1 MTEFIENIFSTLFGN
16 NVILAT
22 ILIAMVPVIEL
33 RGAIPFA
40 TNTNFWPLIHMT
52 NWEAFGWSLLGSSLV
67 VPIIALIFTP
77 LIVWLKNTKLFGK
90 LALAI
95 ENRVKSKTSNIE
107 GAETKSKRFS
117 KEYWKKVLAVFI
129 FVAIPLP
136 FTGVWTGTCVS
147 VFIGLDFFTT
157 CATVIAGNVIAGIL
171 ITLILVFFPW
181 LNNWLFYIFIILIIA
196 MAIFALVK
204 WLVKRNKSKDSSLP
218 NKK

>member
-1 MTEFIENIFSTLFGN
+1 MSEFISEIFANIFGN
-16 NVILAT
+16 NIILAT

-40 TNTNFWPLIHMT
+40 TNTIFWPMIAMT

-77 LIVWLKNTKLFGK
+77 LIVWLKKTKLFGK

-136 FTGVWTGTCVS
+136 FTGVWTGTCIS
-147 VFIGLDFFTT
+147 VFVGLDFFTT
-157 CATVIAGNVIAGIL
+157 CATVIAGNVVAGVL

-181 LNNWLFYIFIILIIA
+181 LNNWLFYIFLILIFLVI
-196 MAIFALVK
+196 IYALVK
-204 WLVKRNKSKDSSLP
+204 WLIKRNKENKTISS
-218 NKK
+218 NKQ